1 MRLHSRFKIAPM
13 NPLDSFDVA
22 IAKRNIANA
31 QILLPVVI
39 LLQLINIVHVLFFS
53 HSGLATSNN
62 MTYFLLYVVL
72 ALFSFVGLW
81 RGWRLR
87 KRLPKSAKNVLLES
101 IVFCGIFLLWST
113 ILTLLDLRSSDDP
126 TVFVITVFTASI
138 FLHMAPGV
146 SIPLFAVNEAILL
159 IGYLWVRNGADL
171 NSGIFINTMVM
182 TIFAAMLSVMYYCNQ
197 SRDYAYVKTSAEKNA
212 EIEHMNQR
220 LKILVQ
226 TDPLTGLLN
235 RRFMDEMLPGI
246 WEQCQKAQKPL
257 AFLMIDIDDFKHFND
272 QFGHQAGDQCIEK
285 MAKVFQKYSDSANSY
300 AFRYGGEEFAMVYL
314 GLDKGASKELAETI
328 RQEVESLFADQHIT
342 VSVGVYH
349 GLPQSQDT
357 ADAFIHKADRALYRA
372 KTNHKNQVVLDSIA
386 TSA

>member
-1 MRLHSRFKIAPM
+1 M
-13 NPLDSFDVA
+13 
-22 IAKRNIANA
+22 
-31 QILLPVVI
+31 
-39 LLQLINIVHVLFFS
+39 
-53 HSGLATSNN
+53 ATSNN
-62 MTYFLLYVVL
+62 MTYFLLYVAL
-72 ALFSFVGLW
+72 TLFSFAGLW
-81 RGWRLR
+81 RGWYLR
-87 KRLPKSAKNVLLES
+87 KRLPKSARNVLLES
-101 IVFCGIFLLWST
+101 IIFCGIFLLWST
-113 ILTLLDLRSSDDP
+113 VLTLLDLRSSDDP

-138 FLHMAPGV
+138 FLHMVPRV

-159 IGYLWVRNGADL
+159 TGYLWMRNGVGL

-182 TIFAAMLSVMYYCNQ
+182 TILAATLSVMYYCNQ
-197 SRDYAYVKTSAEKNA
+197 SRDYAYVKTIAEKNA
-212 EIEHMNQR
+212 EIERMNQQ

-235 RRFMDEMLPGI
+235 RRFMDEILPGI
-246 WEQCQKAQKPL
+246 WEQCQKVQKPL
-257 AFLMIDIDDFKHFND
+257 AFLMIDIDDFKHYND

-285 MAKVFQKYSDSANSY
+285 LAKVFQKYSDNANSF
-300 AFRYGGEEFAMVYL
+300 AFRYGGEEFAMVHL